1 MGDVA
6 VILCGVHIF
15 SRLHLWRLI
24 TSCGEERAQ
33 LFACLLI
40 RIMLLV
46 SFMSFWFSS
55 SVCLGLASSSD
66 YGVP

>member
-1 MGDVA
+1 MSFD
-6 VILCGVHIF
+6 H
-15 SRLHLWRLI
+15 
-24 TSCGEERAQ
+24 SCGKERAQ

-40 RIMLLV
+40 SIMLLV

>member
-6 VILCGVHIF
+6 VILCWVHIL
-15 SRLHLWRLI
+15 SRLHLWHLI
-24 TSCGEERAQ
+24 TSCGEKRAQ
-33 LFACLLI
+33 LFVCLLI

-46 SFMSFWFSS
+46 SFMSFCFSF

-66 YGVP
+66 CGVP

>member
-1 MGDVA
+1 MA

-15 SRLHLWRLI
+15 SHLHLWHLI
-24 TSCGEERAQ
+24 ASCGKERAQ

-40 RIMLLV
+40 PIMLLV

>member
-6 VILCGVHIF
+6 VILCWVHIF
-15 SRLHLWRLI
+15 SRLHLWHLI

-40 RIMLLV
+40 RIILFV

-55 SVCLGLASSSD
+55 SMYLGLASSSD